1 MCLGHLIAEDGK
13 KMSKSLGNMFDP
25 WEALDRQGADAL
37 RWFMLTNGSPWESRR
52 IGHEVLDDV
61 LRRFLLTLWNVYS
74 FFVTYADAE
83 GFDPVGRGA
92 AGRATVRCSTAGCCR
107 GSRTPSRAARDG
119 LDAYDATGAGR
130 AIEAFVDDLSNWY
143 VRRSRRRFWNP
154 AGSGGADA
162 DAAFHTLYECLVTV
176 ATLLAPFTPFVS
188 EALWQNLAAGRDGRP
203 DSVHL
208 ADYPRPDEAARDAG
222 LDDAMAAARA
232 IVGLGRTVRVE
243 TKTRV
248 RQPLAEAVVHYAGD
262 HAAMTPL
269 LDVVADELNV
279 KRVAFAESAE
289 ELGGW
294 RAKPNFKALGPTLGP
309 RVKEVATALADDDG
323 TLAGALARGE
333 RGHRVAAERRRRPR
347 EPTTS
352 TWPRTC
358 ARAGGWPATAVSPWR
373 STWIWTRT
381 CVAKASRASW
391 CA

>member
-1 MCLGHLIAEDGK
+1 M
-13 KMSKSLGNMFDP
+13 
-25 WEALDRQGADAL
+25 
-37 RWFMLTNGSPWESRR
+37 
-52 IGHEVLDDV
+52 
-61 LRRFLLTLWNVYS
+61 
-74 FFVTYADAE
+74 
-83 GFDPVGRGA
+83 
-92 AGRATVRCSTAGCCR
+92 
-107 GSRTPSRAARDG
+107 
-119 LDAYDATGAGR
+119 
-130 AIEAFVDDLSNWY
+130 
-143 VRRSRRRFWNP
+143 
-154 AGSGGADA
+154 
-162 DAAFHTLYECLVTV
+162 TV

-208 ADYPRPDEAARDAG
+208 ADYPHPDEAARDAG

-333 RGHRVAAERRRRPR
+333 RVTVSLPSGDVDLGSDDVDLAQDVREGWGVASDGGLTVALDLDLDEDLRREGVARELVRVIQDARKDAGLDVSDRIQLGVAGRPHGDGGDRGTPGHGGRRNPGRGSDP
-347 EPTTS
+347 
-352 TWPRTC
+352 
-358 ARAGGWPATAVSPWR
+358 G
-373 STWIWTRT
+373 
-381 CVAKASRASW
+381 
-391 CA
+391 